1 MKTGKHIGESVKRT
15 AEMRK
20 QMSNKAGWAA
30 GGRVYPD
37 MKDGAGGG
45 KGRLEKVK
53 EYGAKARKGG

>member
-1 MKTGKHIGESVKRT
+1 MKTGKHTGESIKRT

-37 MKDGAGGG
+37 MTAGSLSAE
-45 KGRLEKVK
+45 GRLQKVQK
-53 EYGAKARKGG
+53 YGKNAKKGG